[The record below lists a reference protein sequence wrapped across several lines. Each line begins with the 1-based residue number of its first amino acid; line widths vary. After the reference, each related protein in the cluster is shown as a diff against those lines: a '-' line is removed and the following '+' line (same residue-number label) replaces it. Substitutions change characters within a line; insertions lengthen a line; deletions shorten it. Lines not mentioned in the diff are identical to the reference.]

1 MASVTVQTVFIFLLD
16 STDMTYRWFKDEQRV
31 VSMDSFMLGTTI
43 PRRRLADTKL
53 ALASHVVL
61 DENGY
66 FIKKPTPVVIGSN
79 TRVYSNAL
87 EWLNSVSLHDF
98 RDLGSRIQYGPDV
111 TGFVISNPPFES
123 ELFKQF
129 LPFTL
134 PVGLPTA
141 L

>member
-16 STDMTYRWFKDEQRV
+16 STDMTYRWF
-31 VSMDSFMLGTTI
+31 VSDQPVITMGSFMMGTTI

-79 TRVYSNAL
+79 TRVYSNAI
-87 EWLNSVSLHDF
+87 EWLKSVSVSDF
-98 RDLGSRIQYGPDV
+98 RDLKTHTQYGADA

-123 ELFKQF
+123 ESFKQF